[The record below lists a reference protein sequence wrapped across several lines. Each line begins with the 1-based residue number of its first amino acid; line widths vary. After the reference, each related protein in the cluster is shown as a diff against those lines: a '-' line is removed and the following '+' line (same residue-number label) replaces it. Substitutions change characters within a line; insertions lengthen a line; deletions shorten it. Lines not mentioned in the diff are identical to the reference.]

1 MSFAREGWLFVLPLL
16 IGSGILLLLGHQR
29 TAVGVLVLALLVL
42 LFFRDPARQFTGP
55 GDVILAAADGKV
67 IKVDLLEAPEIGPGR
82 FHRIATFLS
91 VFDVHVQKVPAAGEV
106 VKSILTRG
114 KMVPAF
120 RIDADLKN
128 ENHLSVLKRPNGD
141 LVGVRQI
148 TGLVARRIVCYLK
161 PGERVHRGQALG
173 LIKFGSRVDLLVPES
188 YEVKVRVGDR
198 MKNGETAAAAPKEST
213 GAHP

>member
-1 MSFAREGWLFVLPLL
+1 MSFAREGWPFVLPLL

-29 TAVGVLVLALLVL
+29 TAVGILVLALLVL
-42 LFFRDPARQFTGP
+42 LFFRDPKRQFTGP
-55 GDVILAAADGKV
+55 GDEILAAADGRV
-67 IKVDLLEAPEIGPGR
+67 IKIDLIEAPEIGPGR

-91 VFDVHVQKVPAAGEV
+91 VFDVHVQKVPTAGEV
-106 VKSILTRG
+106 VKSTLTRG

-198 MKNGETAAAAPKEST
+198 MKNGETAAAAPKENT